1 MVVARLAIERGGE
14 KERREKREEEERKGR
29 RRTQGRRTIR
39 ATTSSTTRSLKGMR
53 EQKSPRAWVKT
64 ARRWDI
70 IGRGIGMGWFRC
82 SPSCVAKAPTSL
94 PPRACNHE
102 NFGNEEPHGNG
113 HGKGGEGDHP
123 LNGLANHAKPEIGSD
138 FGGFAADRGRL

>member
-29 RRTQGRRTIR
+29 RQGRRTIR

-113 HGKGGEGDHP
+113 HGKREGG
-123 LNGLANHAKPEIGSD
+123 
-138 FGGFAADRGRL
+138 

>member
-1 MVVARLAIERGGE
+1 
-14 KERREKREEEERKGR
+14 
-29 RRTQGRRTIR
+29 
-39 ATTSSTTRSLKGMR
+39 MR

-82 SPSCVAKAPTSL
+82 SPSCVAKGPTFPS
-94 PPRACNHE
+94 PARVQPRKFRKRGATWKWTRKE
-102 NFGNEEPHGNG
+102 
-113 HGKGGEGDHP
+113 GGRMTTLAAP